1 MSSTLTESRATGLE
15 GELVHVAFLRNVMVG
30 RGGLTRAV
38 LEGAFRDCG
47 ATFAESFLAT
57 GNIVFEPGALAA
69 GQVAECAACRLQEEF
84 GLREP
89 FFVRSMGDL
98 EALQAA
104 MPFSAA
110 RGGDVH
116 ERTVSFFDELARP
129 LPPLPIRSKRGDCE
143 VFSLGD
149 CEAYGVTWL
158 IDGRTGNPGKL
169 VEDMGSTL
177 VTTRNW
183 NTIERLVRRYGPSA
197 ASV

>member
-1 MSSTLTESRATGLE
+1 
-15 GELVHVAFLRNVMVG
+15 VHVAFLRNVMVG
-30 RGGLTRAV
+30 RAGLTRAV

-47 ATFAESFLAT
+47 ASFAESFLAT
-57 GNIVFEPGALAA
+57 GNIVFESGVHPARG
-69 GQVAECAACRLQEEF
+69 VAECAARQLREGF

-89 FFVRSMGDL
+89 FFVRSLGDL

-104 MPFSAA
+104 KPFSAA
-110 RGGDVH
+110 PGGDVH

-143 VFSLGD
+143 VFLLGER
-149 CEAYGVTWL
+149 EAYGVTRL

-169 VEDMGSTL
+169 VGDLGSTS

-183 NTIERLVRRYGPSA
+183 KTIERLVHRYGPSA
-197 ASV
+197 SV